1 MNNLAGAVREMLKA
15 HEYDEIQ
22 TFTNLSNAKA
32 DTLRSL
38 QTVVEESDSSAG
50 VDNASFDPTGEVGTL
65 PNGKQVK
72 IQVQGESS
80 CCHSHRVQTNHAKI
94 PSEIPK
100 ILLKT
105 KT

>member
-1 MNNLAGAVREMLKA
+1 MLKA

-32 DTLRSL
+32 DTMQRERSL
-38 QTVVEESDSSAG
+38 QTVVEENDSSAG

-72 IQVQGESS
+72 IQVQGESMDVS
-80 CCHSHRVQTNHAKI
+80 CKHK
-94 PSEIPK
+94 
-100 ILLKT
+100 L
-105 KT
+105 

>member
-1 MNNLAGAVREMLKA
+1 MLKA

-32 DTLRSL
+32 DTMQRERSL
-38 QTVVEESDSSAG
+38 QTVVEENDSSAG

-72 IQVQGESS
+72 IQVQGESM
-80 CCHSHRVQTNHAKI
+80 CI
-94 PSEIPK
+94 M
-100 ILLKT
+100 
-105 KT
+105 